1 MLVLAQSFSKYSKFL
16 SAKLPMKFL
25 YLQNSYLIS
34 YKNDSKLCII
44 DSFRKRELTDSLEVS
59 LRLCLQSELPSVD
72 CCWCRNLEK
81 NKKVFWRKISDKI
94 FLFSHLCI
102 AKDMKN
108 VNHIFFFILFL
119 PRKWSINLLSILS
132 QKNVFFCSLLCIGY
146 GQAKTLLGLSW
157 KLRIFRIRLTG
168 VVPVWRHPYNNLA
181 LTLKSD
187 TW

>member
-81 NKKVFWRKISDKI
+81 KQKSFLKKNFGQNISLFSSLHCQGYEKCQSYFFLHSFSPQKVI
-94 FLFSHLCI
+94 HQFVINLEPKKCLFLFSIMHWIWSSQNIIGIKL
-102 AKDMKN
+102 KTKN
-108 VNHIFFFILFL
+108 F
-119 PRKWSINLLSILS
+119 
-132 QKNVFFCSLLCIGY
+132 
-146 GQAKTLLGLSW
+146 
-157 KLRIFRIRLTG
+157 
-168 VVPVWRHPYNNLA
+168 
-181 LTLKSD
+181 
-187 TW
+187 